1 MDQANAKM
9 SSIEERL
16 TKVESSLGSNMST
29 TTNVDLKAY
38 QTQLL
43 VKLKGIRQAMTAEGG
58 DIVQIKEERDKL
70 AIENA
75 KQKKEI
81 DKLNYRIK
89 HLIKALNREEA
100 KQQSH

>member
-1 MDQANAKM
+1 M

-16 TKVESSLGSNMST
+16 TKVEVSLGGNATT
-29 TTNVDLKAY
+29 TTNVDLKEY

-43 VKLKGIRQAMTAEGG
+43 IKLKCIRQAMTAEGG

-70 AIENA
+70 ALENA

-81 DKLNYRIK
+81 DKLNYRVK

-100 KQQSH
+100 KHQ

>member
-1 MDQANAKM
+1 MDQANAKI

-16 TKVESSLGSNMST
+16 TKVEASLVGSNSSST
-29 TTNVDLKAY
+29 TNIDLKEY

-43 VKLKGIRQAMTAEGG
+43 IKLKGIRQAMTAEGG

-89 HLIKALNREEA
+89 HLIKALNREEV
-100 KQQSH
+100 KHQ

>member
-1 MDQANAKM
+1 MDHANAKM

-16 TKVESSLGSNMST
+16 TKVEETLVGSNSSST
-29 TTNVDLKAY
+29 PNVDLKEY
-38 QTQLL
+38 QAQLL
-43 VKLKGIRQAMTAEGG
+43 IKLKGIREAMTAEGG

-70 AIENA
+70 AIENT
-75 KQKKEI
+75 KQKKES

-100 KQQSH
+100 KQQ